1 MSVRRNIIYV
11 KDVEVKLKIKRV
23 LKDRIKRK
31 RIKKENQRLRNR
43 KKKRKSRFIL
53 MTINGIELE
62 TINKLRRLAKSK
74 NISISKLIPR
84 LLSKYMREQE
94 CLNLKEE

>member
-1 MSVRRNIIYV
+1 
-11 KDVEVKLKIKRV
+11 
-23 LKDRIKRK
+23 
-31 RIKKENQRLRNR
+31 
-43 KKKRKSRFIL
+43 

>member
-1 MSVRRNIIYV
+1 M
-11 KDVEVKLKIKRV
+11 KIKRV
-23 LKDRIKRK
+23 LKDRTKRK

-43 KKKRKSRFIL
+43 KKKKKSRFIWITL
-53 MTINGIELE
+53 SGIELE
-62 TINKLRRLAKSK
+62 TINKLRRIAKSK
-74 NISISKLIPR
+74 NISVSKLIPR